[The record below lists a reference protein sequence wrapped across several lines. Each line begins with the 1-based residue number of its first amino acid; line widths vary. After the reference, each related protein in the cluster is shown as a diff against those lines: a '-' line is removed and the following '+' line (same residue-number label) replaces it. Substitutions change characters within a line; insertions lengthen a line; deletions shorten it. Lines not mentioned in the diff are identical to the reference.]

1 MKIKRI
7 RKENFQLKFQTDESG
22 YVPVAFLR
30 HVLTTEGEK
39 LTDEQLDE
47 AVKQIEV
54 DGDGKIR
61 CEGRA
66 ICYPFVNAKTIAHNA
81 RSTC

>member
-1 MKIKRI
+1 M
-7 RKENFQLKFQTDESG
+7 
-22 YVPVAFLR
+22 PVAFLR

-66 ICYPFVNAKTIAHNA
+66 DLLSLYKCKAVTHNEC
-81 RSTC
+81 STS